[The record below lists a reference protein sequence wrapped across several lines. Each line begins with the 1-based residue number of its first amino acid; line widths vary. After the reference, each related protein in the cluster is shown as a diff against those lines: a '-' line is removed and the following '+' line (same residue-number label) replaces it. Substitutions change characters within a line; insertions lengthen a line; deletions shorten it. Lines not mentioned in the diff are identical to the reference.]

1 MLVRLVRLVLLRG
14 ILVAA
19 LCNTVACGRDPG
31 PDPIPGVRLGMT
43 PRDVRDHF
51 ESGGGAGAGAWQ
63 TRLARVGGAAGASD
77 DTVLEWTAT
86 DPQAATRHA
95 RFEFHLG
102 MLVAIRVEQRDRIPA
117 ERIDVTPKTVT
128 RRAPG
133 AVATGGTEVT
143 VLARDCPTHHDEA
156 EALAIKAR

>member
-1 MLVRLVRLVLLRG
+1 MLTVAVVFA
-14 ILVAA
+14 VAA
-19 LCNTVACGRDPG
+19 FCNTVACGRDPG

-51 ESGGGAGAGAWQ
+51 ESDPSRGGAGAGAWQ
-63 TRLARVGGAAGASD
+63 TKVGGGAGASD
-77 DTVLEWTAT
+77 DTVVEWTAT

-102 MLVAIRVEQRDRIPA
+102 MLVAIRVQQRDRIPA

-133 AVATGGTEVT
+133 GGGGAVATGGTEVT
-143 VLARDCPTHHDEA
+143 VLSRDCPTHHEEA